1 MTKFDIIK
9 IKKLSKAD
17 QETNTRYL
25 QVGSVWKLNSN
36 DLKVLVEIK
45 KIKGTTVYLKPKFK
59 TVDADLLDMSITQFL
74 EVHKPTKRSR
84 KLIDAN
90 ITTDN
95 DCKAPNV
102 KVGFHIMLGM
112 LTKCPDLIAHRTTY
126 LPDNT
131 VYIEEVDGKPE
142 LWVASGDPKAGVS
155 SKPYYP
161 TQADLFATDWIV
173 QRGE

>member
-1 MTKFDIIK
+1 MTKLDIIK
-9 IKKLSKAD
+9 VKKLSKAD
-17 QETNTRYL
+17 QEANTKYL
-25 QVGSVWKLNSN
+25 QVGAVWKLNSN
-36 DLKVLVEIK
+36 DLKVQAEIK

-59 TVDADLLDMSITQFL
+59 TVDADLLDMPITQFL

-112 LTKCPDLIAHRTTY
+112 LTKCPDLIAHRATY

-142 LWVASGDPKAGVS
+142 LWVALGDPESSITAKA
-155 SKPYYP
+155 YYP
-161 TQADLFATDWIV
+161 TQEDLFATDWIV

>member
-9 IKKLSKAD
+9 VKKLSKAE
-17 QETNTRYL
+17 QEANTKYL
-25 QVGSVWKLNSN
+25 HIGSVWKLNSN
-36 DLKVLVEIK
+36 DLKVRVEIVA
-45 KIKGTTVYLKPKFK
+45 IKNDMVSVAPEFNGAKDEPVTVP
-59 TVDADLLDMSITQFL
+59 VDVFLDL
-74 EVHKPTKRSR
+74 HKPTKRSR

-95 DCKAPNV
+95 DCKEPNV
-102 KVGFHIMLGM
+102 KVSFHIMLGM
-112 LTKCPDLIAHRTTY
+112 LNKCPDLIAHRATHN
-126 LPDNT
+126 PDET
-131 VYIEEVDGKPE
+131 VYIETVDGKPE
-142 LWVASGDPKAGVS
+142 LWVASGDHKAGVS

>member
-1 MTKFDIIK
+1 MTKLDIIK
-9 IKKLSKAD
+9 VKKLSKAE
-17 QETNTRYL
+17 QETNTKYL

-45 KIKGTTVYLKPKFK
+45 KIKGTKVYLKPKFK
-59 TVDADLLDMSITQFL
+59 TVDADSLDIPITQFL
-74 EVHKPTKRSR
+74 EIHKPTKRTR

-112 LTKCPDLIAHRTTY
+112 LNKCPDLIAHRATHN
-126 LPDNT
+126 PDET
-131 VYIEEVDGKPE
+131 VYIETVEGNQE
-142 LWVASGDPKAGVS
+142 LWVVTGDPNS
-155 SKPYYP
+155 SVTSRKYTPS
-161 TQADLFATDWIV
+161 QADMFADDWIV
-173 QRGE
+173 TRGA

>member
-1 MTKFDIIK
+1 MTKFGIIK
-9 IKKLSKAD
+9 VKKLNKAEQD
-17 QETNTRYL
+17 ANSRYL
-25 QVGSVWKLNSN
+25 HIGSVWKLNSN

-59 TVDADLLDMSITQFL
+59 TADADLLDMPTTQFL
-74 EVHKPTKRSR
+74 EMHKPTKRSR

-95 DCKAPNV
+95 DCKEPNV
-102 KVGFHIMLGM
+102 KVSFHIMLGM
-112 LTKCPDLIAHRTTY
+112 LSKCPDLIAHRATY
-126 LPDNT
+126 LPDDT

-142 LWVASGDPKAGVS
+142 LWVAIGDPKS
-155 SKPYYP
+155 SITAKAYYP
-161 TQADLFATDWIV
+161 TQDDLFADDWIV